1 MSKFEKM
8 IYRMQRPLISAA
20 MIAALVTTSAQAAVL
35 SNLDGVV
42 SVNRGNGFQ
51 PASIGSSLAPGDR
64 VRTGEGSANILYDNG
79 CATAVGPK
87 QVAIVYSEPPVCN
100 VGGFKDGAVVAPV
113 APEPGVSPLLIGGVL
128 AGTAVGIA
136 IAVSSSNKNPVPVS
150 P

>member
-1 MSKFEKM
+1 MSKFK
-8 IYRMQRPLISAA
+8 ISRLPRPLISAA

-42 SVNRGNGFQ
+42 SVNHGNGFQ

-64 VRTGEGSANILYDNG
+64 VRTGEGSASILYDNG
-79 CATAVGPK
+79 CATTVGPK
-87 QVAIVYSEPPVCN
+87 QVAMVYSEAPVCN
-100 VGGFKDGAVVAPV
+100 VGGYKDGPSVVA

-136 IAVSSSNKNPVPVS
+136 IAISNNNKTPSPVS